1 MRYAIIF
8 SLLFSLAA
16 LGACDKKKAEAPAQA
31 EGAKAT
37 PEKVATASK
46 KAKTKTTA
54 PEAATS
60 VSKEAKVPGC
70 LYEDDKTKSGDC
82 PQADPAPAK
91 ASDTKVAKGHFGA
104 PFVLKVSKPLSKAIA
119 TAEADKDKLQQL
131 SGTIGEV
138 CKKKG
143 CWFVLQDGT
152 LQARVMMR
160 DPKYFVIP
168 IKSSGKKARL
178 EGRLIT
184 KVFTEANVKHIEHDA
199 GRDPAKVSGTR
210 KEFVIMARAVEIDG

>member
-1 MRYAIIF
+1 MRYAVIF

-16 LGACDKKKAEAPAQA
+16 LGACDKKKAEGPAQA
-31 EGAKAT
+31 EGVKAT

-46 KAKTKTTA
+46 KAETTTT
-54 PEAATS
+54 PAATTS
-60 VSKEAKVPGC
+60 VSTEAKVPGC
-70 LYEDDKTKSGDC
+70 LYEDDKTQAGEC
-82 PQADPAPAK
+82 PHEDPTPAK

-104 PFVLKVSKPLSKAIA
+104 PFVLKTSQPLSKAIA

-152 LQARVMMR
+152 QQARVMMR

-184 KVFTEANVKHIEHDA
+184 KIFTEANVKHIEHDA
-199 GRDPAKVSGTR
+199 GRDPSKVSGTR